1 MALFFGGGSNQMPDT
16 LHKPMVITPN
26 LYQLG
31 TPSFPAYLSMGEMG
45 MIIEG
50 GTGPTFGIIVNQI
63 KALGIDPK
71 RIRSIILTHSH
82 ADHIGGV
89 PHLKREWPHLKLLA
103 SPVASEILTS
113 KELLK
118 EFLLVDLSIAQLM
131 QARGELRKLPVQL
144 ESYSFKPDSV
154 VRAGDKIELGA
165 GIVWTVHDTPGHSAC
180 HISLYEEKEDF
191 LAIGDAAGF
200 YVPEKDV
207 VWPNYFNSL
216 ENYCESIRKL
226 SGLPARRAALS
237 HNGIIQGDVKGHLTK
252 AMRATENY
260 HQELMQRLSMGE
272 IAEKIALEKARFVS
286 GLTDIQPFRVM
297 YDLCKLMIK
306 RSQTNGKKVSFSFS
320 GPGQDCQEPVTEE
333 KSPKT
338 EIVRQK
344 ISPTGPPM
352 RPLERKKPLSLNE
365 RLGLVALID
374 EGMRLG
380 LPEAP
385 MVADLFNDLWDLMN
399 ATVSGSKLDQLKP
412 EDSKSGLRLFEI
424 NAESGENLGRLNMLY
439 LKKPIPCY
447 YLVYVEVAAPFRK
460 RGLGTR
466 ILKYFRD
473 FLVDKSALGILNN
486 IIPSDDPTYDIYL
499 KQSWKPIQTLIGNSF
514 LDRDDH
520 YMIFIP
526 PALEGNDLKGPVLK
540 LLHHL
545 KRRLTAIHVR
555 ENEIM
560 VGRTIAEF
568 RDLYQTLLTYFEPE
582 IRKGEASPFMR
593 FIFTRFVTKLIAFRR
608 RIGNLVGY
616 TGGESIEQITLMP
629 EVANLEVKSYAP
641 RELVNKSALGN
652 GELALLNRLP
662 EDLKNK
668 PASFI
673 ESLPNYR
680 RPSFMAWLS
689 EHGKS
694 HSDLLTLGDLLDL
707 GFDPTRLKEITL
719 DNQEFI
725 FERIQERQLSDLK
738 KKNKLLDRIGSE
750 MPTAKVRSAWLRTNP
765 VLLVIRDRGNAYV
778 LRRKISAIHW
788 EEAIEQLQTHPHLRS
803 LNSDIQTDQLLLA
816 TVRVAGEVIEDR
828 LGLEKGTVP
837 DQLTAFVPW
846 DLENNHP
853 NLVIDFEGTFLESLW
868 MA

>member
-1 MALFFGGGSNQMPDT
+1 
-16 LHKPMVITPN
+16 
-26 LYQLG
+26 
-31 TPSFPAYLSMGEMG
+31 
-45 MIIEG
+45 
-50 GTGPTFGIIVNQI
+50 
-63 KALGIDPK
+63 
-71 RIRSIILTHSH
+71 
-82 ADHIGGV
+82 
-89 PHLKREWPHLKLLA
+89 
-103 SPVASEILTS
+103 VASEILGS
-113 KELLK
+113 RELLK

-131 QARGELRKLPVQL
+131 QARGELRKLPAQL
-144 ESYSFKPDSV
+144 ESYSFEPDSV
-154 VRAGDKIELGA
+154 VKAGDKIDLGA
-165 GIVWTVHDTPGHSAC
+165 GIVWHVHDTPGHSAC
-180 HISLYEEKEDF
+180 HISLFEEKEDF

-216 ENYCESIRKL
+216 ENYCQSIRKL
-226 SGLPARRAALS
+226 SALPARRAALS
-237 HNGIIQGDVKGHLTK
+237 HNGVIQGDVKRHLAK
-252 AMRATENY
+252 AMTATENY
-260 HQELMQRLSMGE
+260 HRELMERLRMGE

-306 RSQTNGKKVSFSFS
+306 RSQTNGKRLSFSFS
-320 GPGQDCQEPVTEE
+320 GPDQACHEPVTEE
-333 KSPKT
+333 KSSKT
-338 EIVRQK
+338 EIVPQK
-344 ISPTGPPM
+344 ISPIGPLM
-352 RPLERKKPLSLNE
+352 SSIEKKKPLSLNE
-365 RLGLVALID
+365 RLGLIALID

-399 ATVSGSKLDQLKP
+399 ATVSGSKLDQLNP

-466 ILKYFRD
+466 ILKSFRD

-486 IIPSDDPTYDIYL
+486 IIPSEDPTYDIYL
-499 KQSWKPIQTLIGNSF
+499 KQSWKPIQTLIGNSL
-514 LDRDDH
+514 LDKNDN

-526 PALEGNDLKGPVLK
+526 PSLDGKDLKGPVLK

-545 KRRLTAIHVR
+545 KRRLTVIHVR

-568 RDLYQTLLTYFEPE
+568 RDLYQTLLTYFDPE

-629 EVANLEVKSYAP
+629 EVANIEVKSYAP
-641 RELVNKSALGN
+641 RELVNKNALGN

-662 EDLKNK
+662 EDLKNR

-680 RPSFMAWLS
+680 RPTFMAWLNDR
-689 EHGKS
+689 EKS
-694 HSDLLTLGDLLDL
+694 HSDPLTLGDLLDL

-719 DNQEFI
+719 DGQEFI
-725 FERIQERQLSDLK
+725 FERIQERQLSELK
-738 KKNKLLDRIGSE
+738 KKNKLLDRIASE
-750 MPTAKVRSAWLRTNP
+750 MSTAKVRSAWLKTNP

-778 LRRKISAIHW
+778 LRLKISAIHW

-803 LNSDIQTDQLLLA
+803 LHTDMQIDQLLLA
-816 TVRVAGEVIEDR
+816 TVRTAGEVIEDR
-828 LGLEKGTVP
+828 LGLEKGTIQ
-837 DQLTAFVPW
+837 DQLTPFVPW
-846 DLENNHP
+846 DLNNNHP
-853 NLVIDFEGTFLESLW
+853 KLVIDFEGTYLESLW
-868 MA
+868 LA

>member
-1 MALFFGGGSNQMPDT
+1 M
-16 LHKPMVITPN
+16 
-26 LYQLG
+26 
-31 TPSFPAYLSMGEMG
+31 
-45 MIIEG
+45 
-50 GTGPTFGIIVNQI
+50 
-63 KALGIDPK
+63 GIDPK
-71 RIRSIILTHSH
+71 KISYIVLTHSH

-103 SPVASEILTS
+103 SPVASETLRS
-113 KELLK
+113 KDLLK

-131 QARGELRKLPVQL
+131 QARGELRKLPAHL
-144 ESYSFKPDSV
+144 ESYSFEPDSV
-154 VRAGDKIELGA
+154 VKGGDKIELGA
-165 GIVWTVHDTPGHSAC
+165 GIAWQVHDTPGHSAC
-180 HISLYEEKEDF
+180 HISLYEERENF

-207 VWPNYFNSL
+207 FWPNYFQSL
-216 ENYCESIRKL
+216 EIYCESIRKL
-226 SGLPARRAALS
+226 SDLPARRAALS
-237 HNGIIQGDVKGHLTK
+237 HNGIIQGDVKGHLHK
-252 AMRATENY
+252 AMSATEDY
-260 HQELMQRLSMGE
+260 HKELLQRLRMGE

-297 YDLCKLMIK
+297 YDLCKVMIK
-306 RSQTNGKKVSFSFS
+306 RSQMNGKGLSFSFS
-320 GPGQDCQEPVTEE
+320 GQDQACHEPVTEE
-333 KSPKT
+333 KLPKM
-338 EIVRQK
+338 EVLPQK
-344 ISPTGPPM
+344 IPPAGPLM
-352 RPLERKKPLSLNE
+352 SLVDRKKPLSLNE

-399 ATVSGSKLDQLKP
+399 ATVSGSRLDRLKP
-412 EDSKSGLRLFEI
+412 EDSKNGLRLFEI
-424 NAESGENLGRLNMLY
+424 NAESGENLGRLNLLY

-466 ILKYFRD
+466 ILKSFRD
-473 FLVDKSALGILNN
+473 FLADKSALGVLNN
-486 IIPSDDPTYDIYL
+486 IIPSEDPTYDIYL
-499 KQSWKPIQTLIGNSF
+499 KQSWKPIQTIVGNSL
-514 LDRDDH
+514 LDKNDH

-526 PALEGNDLKGPVLK
+526 PALEGKDLKEPVLR
-540 LLHHL
+540 LLYHL
-545 KRRLTAIHVR
+545 KRRLTVIHVR

-560 VGRTIAEF
+560 VERTIAEF

-641 RELVNKSALGN
+641 RELVNKNALGN

-680 RPSFMAWLS
+680 RPTFMAWLN
-689 EHGKS
+689 EQGKS
-694 HSDLLTLGDLLDL
+694 HSDPLTLGDLLDL

-719 DNQEFI
+719 DDQEFI

-738 KKNKLLDRIGSE
+738 KKNKLLGRIASE
-750 MPTAKVRSAWLRTNP
+750 MSLAKVRSASLKTNP

-788 EEAIEQLQTHPHLRS
+788 EEAVDQLQTHPHLKS
-803 LNSDIQTDQLLLA
+803 LNGDMHIDQLLLA
-816 TVRVAGEVIEDR
+816 TVRMASEVIEDR
-828 LGLEKGTVP
+828 LGLEKGTIP
-837 DQLTAFVPW
+837 DQLTPFVPW
-846 DLENNHP
+846 DLNNNHP
-853 NLVIDFEGTFLESLW
+853 NLVIDFEGTYLESLW